1 VQLWSF
7 AHRAL
12 PAWLFRDPNRFF
24 GILAGPDRDRFIA
37 DLWAK
42 CGAPGSSASR
52 HGFSF
57 ELGTVGNGV
66 LLTMTFAPTEE
77 RPREIGEP
85 YRGVVVA
92 KFDPA
97 DRMRFLYVRYFLLEH
112 GIDVRAELPITML
125 CEHTADGAHH
135 NHGASVPPAE
145 ERPFVEAVY
154 ELLRLENERAYS

>member
-1 VQLWSF
+1 MQLWNF

-12 PAWLFRDPNRFF
+12 PAWLFHDPNRFF

-37 DLWAK
+37 DLWSK
-42 CGAPGSSASR
+42 CGDPGAGASD

-66 LLTMTFAPTEE
+66 LLTMTFGSIEG
-77 RPREIGEP
+77 RPREMGEP

-97 DRMRFLYVRYFLLEH
+97 DRDRYLYVRYFLLEH
-112 GIDVRAELPITML
+112 SVDYRTEEPITML
-125 CEHTADGAHH
+125 CEHTPDGMHR
-135 NHGASVPPAE
+135 NHGVGVSPAE
-145 ERPFVEAVY
+145 ERPFVESVY
-154 ELLRLENERAYS
+154 ALLRLENERAHN